1 MGTVD
6 LQSLSV
12 VYMYFYSIKN
22 LHRKVRNIYFNLHV
36 NISCA
41 SCVLRS
47 NSTPNLSS
55 SQTLE
60 SSEVANDSVR

>member
-1 MGTVD
+1 MVD
-6 LQSLSV
+6 LQSLFG
-12 VYMYFYSIKN
+12 VYLFLITN
-22 LHRKVRNIYFNLHV
+22 LHLKIRINANICCV
-36 NISCA
+36 

-60 SSEVANDSVR
+60 SSELGNDSVR